1 MRKVCLCLLLL
12 LPPFAGGA
20 AELRSVTVDRVNH
33 RYVLQSEVWF
43 DTDLDSIYATFLDYD
58 VAWRFTS
65 FIVESH
71 NVAPSENGQRRFYI
85 RNRGCV
91 LFFCKS
97 FERNG
102 HIEHHPREFIRS
114 IADPDNSDFHWSLES
129 WRFTEEGTGTLVAY
143 DFEFE
148 PKFWIPP
155 LIGPYVLKRKL
166 RNDSGDAIHR
176 IEAIAQNWQH

>member
-1 MRKVCLCLLLL
+1 MRKFIFALLLL
-12 LPPFAGGA
+12 SHTIGA
-20 AELRSVTVDRVNH
+20 AELRSVKVDRIDG

-43 DTDLDSIYATFLDYD
+43 DTDLDSIYAVFLDYD

-65 FIVESH
+65 FIVESR
-71 NVAPSENGQRRFYI
+71 NVAPDESGRRRFYI

-102 HIEHHPREFIRS
+102 HVEYQPREFIRS
-114 IADPDNSDFHWSLES
+114 IADPDSSDFHSSLEL
-129 WRFTEEGTGTLVAY
+129 WRFWEEGAGTLVAY

-155 LIGPYVLKRKL
+155 LIGPYVIKRKL
-166 RNDSGDAIHR
+166 RNDSGGAIDR
-176 IEAIAQNWQH
+176 IEAIAQEWPQ